1 MGIYSEASD
10 WGGLLWSGSRQL
22 QGAAVS
28 LSGQCVP
35 YRLTA
40 ALILVQTAAAPPSC
54 TTPPPT
60 SLLPVARCSSE
71 ASLDSWMCTT
81 CHCLPS
87 PWPSAKHRGGAEKKK
102 GGPKKKTSAEASS
115 QPPTLAALFLFFF
128 YAGEYLLM
136 RQRQGA
142 TVSRGWARGRRRGC
156 WDVGGEANMA
166 DMLKVTQ
173 IESLNV

>member
-1 MGIYSEASD
+1 MRLRTGVGV
-10 WGGLLWSGSRQL
+10 GGLLWSGSRQL

-40 ALILVQTAAAPPSC
+40 ALILLQTAAAPPSC
-54 TTPPPT
+54 ATPPPT
-60 SLLPVARCSSE
+60 SLLPAARCSSE

-102 GGPKKKTSAEASS
+102 GAQKKKKKKVVLL
-115 QPPTLAALFLFFF
+115 QRPNPPPLAALFLFFF

-142 TVSRGWARGRRRGC
+142 TVSRGWAEGATPRLLGC
-156 WDVGGEANMA
+156 GG
-166 DMLKVTQ
+166 
-173 IESLNV
+173 